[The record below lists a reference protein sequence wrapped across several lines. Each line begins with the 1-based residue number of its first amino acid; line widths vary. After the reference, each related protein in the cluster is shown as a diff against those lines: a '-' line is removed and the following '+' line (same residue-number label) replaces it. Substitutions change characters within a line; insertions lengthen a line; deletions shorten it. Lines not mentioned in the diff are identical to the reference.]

1 MKKNDLE
8 IIFNEHKGNIIHKW
22 QHYFDIYDSHFK
34 RYRNQK
40 VTILEIGVYK
50 GGSLEMWRKYFGKD
64 CEIVGIDINP
74 LCKRF
79 EDNKTKIFIGSQD
92 DRLFLQGV
100 KKQIPKVDILI
111 DDGGHM
117 MNQLRI
123 TFEELYDWVDE
134 NGVYLAEDLHT
145 CYWTSYEGGYKRKN
159 SFVEYCKN
167 LIDKLNAWHS
177 EQKNFKPD
185 SFTRSTH
192 SIHFYDSVVVFE
204 KRKITEPFHLYSG
217 DVKQE
222 DIEGKHPEIKSWWK
236 KFKNLLY
243 KRTGIDL

>member
-1 MKKNDLE
+1 MQKNDLE

-123 TFEELYDWVDE
+123 TFVELYDWVDE
-134 NGVYLAEDLHT
+134 NGIYLAEDLHT
-145 CYWTSYEGGYKRKN
+145 CYWTSYEGG
-159 SFVEYCKN
+159 
-167 LIDKLNAWHS
+167 
-177 EQKNFKPD
+177 
-185 SFTRSTH
+185 
-192 SIHFYDSVVVFE
+192 
-204 KRKITEPFHLYSG
+204 
-217 DVKQE
+217 
-222 DIEGKHPEIKSWWK
+222 
-236 KFKNLLY
+236 
-243 KRTGIDL
+243 